1 MGAASEPTKRH
12 LMTMSPMAS
21 AVSGRTEARGIGF
34 AQVLTLLK
42 LHAKVVRRALPGLAG
57 GAHGR

>member
-12 LMTMSPMAS
+12 LMTMSPVAS

-34 AQVLTLLK
+34 AQLLTLLK
-42 LHAKVVRRALPGLAG
+42 LHAKVVLVQWR
-57 GAHGR
+57 